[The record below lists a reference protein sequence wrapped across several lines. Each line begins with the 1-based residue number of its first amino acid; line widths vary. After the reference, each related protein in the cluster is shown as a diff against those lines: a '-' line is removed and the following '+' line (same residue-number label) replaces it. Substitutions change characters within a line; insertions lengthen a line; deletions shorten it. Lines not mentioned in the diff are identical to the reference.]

1 MSQTGYLHPVAG
13 SFSRPADGNPTGVL
27 MEAAFHAAGI
37 RAHYVNCEVA
47 PEGLAAAVAGARA
60 MGWRGFNCSMPHK
73 VAVMA
78 ELDGIGPSAAAIG
91 AVNCVRRDGDRLIGE
106 NTDGRGFVSSLRTLV
121 DPAGACVV
129 VLGSGGAA
137 RAIAVELGLAGAAE
151 IVIVARNEEAAASL
165 ADAVAV
171 SGAAHARVVPWTP
184 GVRLDPTA
192 DVIVNATS
200 VGMDG
205 ASAPEVSFDGVRG
218 EAIIGDV
225 VIAADRTPFLRA
237 AEERGL
243 AVLDGL
249 GMLVDQAVLSL
260 EYWFGVDPDA
270 ARMRSALEDELRGR

>member
-1 MSQTGYLHPVAG
+1 
-13 SFSRPADGNPTGVL
+13 
-27 MEAAFHAAGI
+27 
-37 RAHYVNCEVA
+37 
-47 PEGLAAAVAGARA
+47 
-60 MGWRGFNCSMPHK
+60 
-73 VAVMA
+73 
-78 ELDGIGPSAAAIG
+78 
-91 AVNCVRRDGDRLIGE
+91 
-106 NTDGRGFVSSLRTLV
+106 
-121 DPAGACVV
+121 
-129 VLGSGGAA
+129 
-137 RAIAVELGLAGAAE
+137 
-151 IVIVARNEEAAASL
+151 
-165 ADAVAV
+165 
-171 SGAAHARVVPWTP
+171 
-184 GVRLDPTA
+184 LDPTA